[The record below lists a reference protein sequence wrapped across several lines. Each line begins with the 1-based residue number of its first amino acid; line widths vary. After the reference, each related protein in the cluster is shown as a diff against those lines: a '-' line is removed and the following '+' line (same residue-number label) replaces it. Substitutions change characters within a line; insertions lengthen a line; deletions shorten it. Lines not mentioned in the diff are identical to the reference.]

1 MRTAL
6 RASLATAVLA
16 AALLAPAA
24 GAAYAATPAGQAAT
38 VAQGSPADRFSGTP
52 VHIGEGL
59 VAVLR
64 HEAEGPEA
72 WIRAVGPDWKP
83 GDNYMYRVLTV
94 LDRMNPVDSANGLQL
109 EITRMNAA
117 APLLTVTK
125 AGVATSFPMPLSE
138 AGRTHGAEC
147 VSATKRLGLH
157 GTLVADLT
165 TTPDGPQVQLVEGVT
180 REPSTKLTRTGPAL
194 VKGGRTVARIV
205 NPSAARPSFEYETPG
220 QADPY
225 GTALFPELPAGCAF
239 TYAFQDEAP
248 APKPAATP
256 AAGPAS
262 TPSAAGSAAP
272 STTSSA
278 TAAPAG
284 AGAHAPGAPKAQ
296 TVGRTS
302 VAPRGV
308 VAAGAEPAAEDTD
321 DSTTVY
327 AGAGLAAIGAGLGAA
342 FVARRRARSRR

>member
-6 RASLATAVLA
+6 RASLAAAALA
-16 AALLAPAA
+16 GALLAPAA
-24 GAAYAATPAGQAAT
+24 GAAYAATTATQAAT

-109 EITRMNAA
+109 EITRMNSA

-125 AGVATSFPMPLSE
+125 EGVATSFPMPLSE

-165 TTPDGPQVQLVEGVT
+165 TTPDGPQVQLVDGVT
-180 REPSTKLTRTGPAL
+180 KEPRTKLTRTAPAL
-194 VKGGRTVARIV
+194 AKGDRTVARIV
-205 NPSAARPSFEYETPG
+205 NPSAARPSFSYETPG
-220 QADPY
+220 QADPF
-225 GTALFPELPAGCAF
+225 GTAPFPELPAGCSF
-239 TYAFQDEAP
+239 TYALQDETP
-248 APKPAATP
+248 DPKPEATP
-256 AAGPAS
+256 ATGPS
-262 TPSAAGSAAP
+262 TAPSARSATGSTAP
-272 STTSSA
+272 SAQPSA
-278 TAAPAG
+278 TAASAV
-284 AGAHAPGAPKAQ
+284 PGAPKAQ
-296 TVGRTS
+296 TVGQTS
-302 VAPRGV
+302 VVPEGG
-308 VAAGAEPAAEDTD
+308 VAAGAEPAADDTG
-321 DSTTVY
+321 DSTTAY
-327 AGAGLAAIGAGLGAA
+327 AGAGLAAGAAGLAA
-342 FVARRRARSRR
+342 ALMARRRARTRH

>member
-6 RASLATAVLA
+6 RTCLATAVLA
-16 AALLAPAA
+16 GALLAPAA
-24 GAAYAATPAGQAAT
+24 GTAYAATTAGQAAA

-59 VAVLR
+59 VAVVR

-94 LDRMNPVDSANGLQL
+94 LDRMNPVDSANGLRL
-109 EITRMNAA
+109 EITRPNSA

-147 VSATKRLGLH
+147 VSATKRLALH
-157 GTLVADLT
+157 GTLVADLA
-165 TTPDGPQVQLVEGVT
+165 TTPDGPQVQLVDGVT
-180 REPSTKLTRTGPAL
+180 KQPYNRLTRTGPAL
-194 VKGGRTVARIV
+194 AKGDRTVARIV
-205 NPSAARPSFEYETPG
+205 NPGAARPSFEYETPG
-220 QADPY
+220 QADPF

-239 TYAFQDEAP
+239 TYAFQGEAP
-248 APKPAATP
+248 AAKPEATP
-256 AAGPAS
+256 TAKP
-262 TPSAAGSAAP
+262 
-272 STTSSA
+272 SA
-278 TAAPAG
+278 TASSSSAAADAPTARTVGQTSVVPAG
-284 AGAHAPGAPKAQ
+284 G
-296 TVGRTS
+296 
-302 VAPRGV
+302 
-308 VAAGAEPAAEDTD
+308 VAAGAEIAAEDTD
-321 DSTTVY
+321 DSTTAY

-342 FVARRRARSRR
+342 FVARRRARTRR

>member
-16 AALLAPAA
+16 AALLAPAG
-24 GAAYAATPAGQAAT
+24 GAAYAATTAGQAAT

-109 EITRMNAA
+109 EITRMNSA

-125 AGVATSFPMPLSE
+125 AGVATSFAMPLSE

-180 REPSTKLTRTGPAL
+180 KEPSTKLTRTGPAL

-220 QADPY
+220 QADPF
-225 GTALFPELPAGCAF
+225 GTALFPELPAGCAV
-239 TYAFQDEAP
+239 TYAFRDEAP

-262 TPSAAGSAAP
+262 TPSAA
-272 STTSSA
+272 
-278 TAAPAG
+278 AAPAG

-302 VAPRGV
+302 VVPGGG

-327 AGAGLAAIGAGLGAA
+327 AGAGLAAIGAGLGAS
-342 FVARRRARSRR
+342 FVARRRARTRR

>member
-6 RASLATAVLA
+6 RASLAAAVLA
-16 AALLAPAA
+16 GALLAPAA
-24 GAAYAATPAGQAAT
+24 GTAYAAATAAQAAT

-94 LDRMNPVDSANGLQL
+94 LDRANPVDSANGLQL
-109 EITRMNAA
+109 EITRLNSA

-125 AGVATSFPMPLSE
+125 EGVATSFPMPLSE

-165 TTPDGPQVQLVEGVT
+165 TTPDGPQVQLVDGVT
-180 REPSTKLTRTGPAL
+180 KEPSTKLTRTAPAL
-194 VKGGRTVARIV
+194 ARGDRTVARIV
-205 NPSAARPSFEYETPG
+205 NPSAARPSFSYETPG
-220 QADPY
+220 QADPF
-225 GTALFPELPAGCAF
+225 GTALFPELPAGCSF
-239 TYAFQDEAP
+239 SYAFQDEAT
-248 APKPAATP
+248 APKPEATP
-256 AAGPAS
+256 ATAPS
-262 TPSAAGSAAP
+262 TAPSAPGAAAP
-272 STTSSA
+272 SAQPSA
-278 TAAPAG
+278 TAASAVSG
-284 AGAHAPGAPKAQ
+284 TPGAPKAQ
-296 TVGRTS
+296 TVGQTS
-302 VAPRGV
+302 VVPEGG
-308 VAAGAEPAAEDTD
+308 VAAGAEPVAAEHTG
-321 DSTTVY
+321 DSTTAY
-327 AGAGLAAIGAGLGAA
+327 AGAGLAAGAAGLAA
-342 FVARRRARSRR
+342 ALMARRRARTRH

>member
-6 RASLATAVLA
+6 RACLATAVVTGV
-16 AALLAPAA
+16 LLAPAA
-24 GAAYAATPAGQAAT
+24 GTAYAATTAAQAAT
-38 VAQGSPADRFSGTP
+38 VDQGSPADRFSGTP
-52 VHIGEGL
+52 VHIGAGL

-109 EITRMNAA
+109 EITRMNSA
-117 APLLTVTK
+117 APLLTVTQ
-125 AGVATSFPMPLSE
+125 AGVPPSYPMPLSE
-138 AGRTHGAEC
+138 AGRAHGAEC

-165 TTPDGPQVQLVEGVT
+165 TTPDGPQVQLVDGVT
-180 REPSTKLTRTGPAL
+180 KEPSTKLTRTGPAL
-194 VKGGRTVARIV
+194 VKGGRTVARIM

-220 QADPY
+220 QADPF

-239 TYAFQDEAP
+239 TYAVQDEAP

-256 AAGPAS
+256 SAGSSP
-262 TPSAAGSAAP
+262 TPSAAGPAAPSATPSAETASAAP
-272 STTSSA
+272 
-278 TAAPAG
+278 G
-284 AGAHAPGAPKAQ
+284 APGAPKAQ
-296 TVGRTS
+296 AVGQTS
-302 VAPRGV
+302 VVPEGG

-321 DSTTVY
+321 DSTTGY
-327 AGAGLAAIGAGLGAA
+327 AGAGLGAIVAGLGAA
-342 FVARRRARSRR
+342 FIARRRDRTRR